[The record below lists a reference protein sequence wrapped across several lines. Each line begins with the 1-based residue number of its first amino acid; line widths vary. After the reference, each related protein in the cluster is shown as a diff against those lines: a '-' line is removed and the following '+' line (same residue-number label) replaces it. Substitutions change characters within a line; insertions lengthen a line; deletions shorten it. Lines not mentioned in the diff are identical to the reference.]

1 MINVIFFGTEA
12 FSIPI
17 LEYLSKKTNLVCVVT
32 KEDKPKGRG
41 KKTQPNIVKDFA
53 NSIGINKILT
63 PSNLKDKD
71 FLNEIANLK
80 PDLLVTA
87 SYGKILPKDLLT
99 IPKYASINIHPS
111 LLPLYP
117 GAEPIFWQI
126 MRGEKESGVTIFE
139 MNSKIDS
146 GEIILQESI
155 QIDKADN
162 YEDVLKKLTELSVKL
177 LDKLLN
183 LIEESKPLPKVKQ
196 QNESKVFYAR
206 KITQEDE
213 KIDWNKPSQEII
225 NKIRAFSPKIGA
237 YTLFKGKRV
246 KIYKAKIVENIEDNL
261 KPGAITIKG
270 IDIVVKTADSF
281 VSIDSL
287 KPEGKNIISAAEFI
301 NGYLKKI
308 DEAKF
313 E

>member
-1 MINVIFFGTEA
+1 MINVIFFGSDS

-17 LEYLSKKTNLVCVVT
+17 LEFLSKKTNLVCVVT
-32 KEDKPKGRG
+32 TEDKPKGRG
-41 KKTQPNIVKDFA
+41 KKTQPNIIKDFA
-53 NSIGINKILT
+53 YSIGINKILT
-63 PSNLKDKD
+63 PPDLTDKD

-126 MRGEKESGVTIFE
+126 AKGEKESGVTIFE

-155 QIDKADN
+155 QIDQADN
-162 YEDVLKKLTELSVKL
+162 YEDVLKKLTELSIKL

-183 LIEESKPLPKVKQ
+183 LIEEGKPLPKIKQ
-196 QNESKVFYAR
+196 KELKVFYAR
-206 KITQEDE
+206 KITKEDE
-213 KIDWNKPSQEII
+213 RIDWNKPSQEII
-225 NKIRAFSPKIGA
+225 NKIKAFSPKIGA
-237 YTLFKGKRV
+237 YTLFKGRRV
-246 KIYKAKIVENIEDNL
+246 KIYKAKIAEYIEENL
-261 KPGAITIKG
+261 KPGAISIKG
-270 IDIVVKTADSF
+270 TNIIVKTADSF
-281 VSIDSL
+281 VSIDFL
-287 KPEGKNIISAAEFI
+287 KPEGKKIISAAEFI
-301 NGYLKKI
+301 NGYLKNI
-308 DEAKF
+308 NEAKF